1 MNRAQVSMLDE
12 IIVDNFAG
20 GGGAST
26 GIELATGRPVT
37 IAINHDPAAIRMHK
51 TNHPYTEHLQASVW
65 DVDPE
70 KVCAGRP
77 VGLAWFS
84 PDCFEAGTLILTATG
99 YKPIERV
106 KEGDIVLTHKMR
118 WRPVTATMQ
127 TEREEMIIKGYGHPG
142 IVCSTGHPFYVETRS
157 KVWNNERRNYDCVYS
172 KPTWKKA
179 SELTN
184 NDYWGTPT
192 FVEPL
197 PIPDVKKTNN
207 KSVSIPVDERLL
219 WLAGRYTGDGW
230 TRFDDDRG
238 DVVIICGR
246 RDIEYLKE
254 KLNMWKRSGERCKD
268 GELAWNFREVRTGG
282 QFTCSCRALV
292 KWLRENFG
300 HLATGKKI
308 PAWLFGAPLSYKK
321 AFLDGYIGA
330 DGHLAGN
337 LVEASTVSKELAF
350 GLRTLVATTD
360 RSPMVYFQEQS
371 GNVIEGRKVNVK
383 PIYKVKW
390 REGLDEAHTQTHVAD
405 EILWAPIR
413 EVKNTG
419 NRKVFYNISVDEDES
434 YIAEG
439 LIVHN
444 CKHFSKAKGAALVDR
459 NIRGLAWIVLRWA
472 GTVKPRVIILENV
485 EEFQTWGPV
494 RKGKPVKKKAG
505 CTFQKWLGQL
515 KDLGYTVEF
524 RVLIAAD
531 YGAPTSRKRF
541 VLIARCDGRPIVWP
555 ERTHAPAESAE
566 VKCGKYKPWRSA
578 AEIIDWSLPC
588 PSVFATKGE
597 IQERYG
603 VKAVRPLADNTMRR
617 VIRGVDKFTIKSGK
631 PFIVPTGYGER
642 KGQAPRVHDIEA
654 PVPTVVATGKENLC
668 RPLLTPITVSN
679 TTNSVGGSAAE
690 PVHTV
695 TTAGNQMLV
704 SPSLIQYHTE
714 QSENVR
720 ANGVETPLPTVDAS
734 NRYGLT
740 TAHLV
745 EYFSTGRPLDVRI
758 PMHTVTSRDREAL
771 TAVHIAEFKGQDKGQ
786 SVDRPLRTI
795 TACIGE
801 FAEVQTRVVQYT
813 PDADLK
819 YWPEI
824 RALLNKH
831 CGYSLSEDEVLLLN
845 IRDTWYFI
853 SDIGL
858 RMLTPRELYAAMGF
872 PPDYIIDKDY
882 EGNDYPKSQQVARC
896 GNAVCPP
903 MATAVVMAN
912 LPEWNRKAFTTM
924 SELASAVAV

>member
-37 IAINHDPAAIRMHK
+37 IAINHDPAAILMHK

-65 DVDPE
+65 DVNPE
-70 KVCAGRP
+70 EVCAGRP

-84 PDCFEAGTLILTATG
+84 PD
-99 YKPIERV
+99 
-106 KEGDIVLTHKMR
+106 
-118 WRPVTATMQ
+118 
-127 TEREEMIIKGYGHPG
+127 
-142 IVCSTGHPFYVETRS
+142 
-157 KVWNNERRNYDCVYS
+157 
-172 KPTWKKA
+172 
-179 SELTN
+179 
-184 NDYWGTPT
+184 
-192 FVEPL
+192 
-197 PIPDVKKTNN
+197 
-207 KSVSIPVDERLL
+207 
-219 WLAGRYTGDGW
+219 
-230 TRFDDDRG
+230 
-238 DVVIICGR
+238 
-246 RDIEYLKE
+246 
-254 KLNMWKRSGERCKD
+254 
-268 GELAWNFREVRTGG
+268 
-282 QFTCSCRALV
+282 
-292 KWLRENFG
+292 
-300 HLATGKKI
+300 
-308 PAWLFGAPLSYKK
+308 
-321 AFLDGYIGA
+321 
-330 DGHLAGN
+330 
-337 LVEASTVSKELAF
+337 
-350 GLRTLVATTD
+350 
-360 RSPMVYFQEQS
+360 
-371 GNVIEGRKVNVK
+371 
-383 PIYKVKW
+383 
-390 REGLDEAHTQTHVAD
+390 
-405 EILWAPIR
+405 
-413 EVKNTG
+413 
-419 NRKVFYNISVDEDES
+419 
-434 YIAEG
+434 
-439 LIVHN
+439 

-494 RKGKPVKKKAG
+494 RKGKPVKKEAG
-505 CTFQKWLGQL
+505 RTFQKWLGQL

-524 RVLIAAD
+524 QILIAAD

-555 ERTHAPAESAE
+555 ERTHAPADSAE
-566 VKCGKYKPWRSA
+566 VKSGKYKPWRSA

-588 PSVFATKGE
+588 PSVFATKTE

-617 VIRGVDKFTIKSGK
+617 VIRGIDKFTIKSGK

-654 PVPTVVATGKENLC
+654 PVPTVVGTGKENLC

-795 TACIGE
+795 TASIGE

-824 RALLNKH
+824 RVLLNKH

-882 EGNDYPKSQQVARC
+882 KGNDYPKSQQVARC

-912 LPEWNRKAFTTM
+912 LPEWNRKTLTTM
-924 SELASAVAV
+924 SELASAIAV